1 MTSFTIIVP
10 AYNAEKYIEQ
20 SLFSIQNQ
28 SFEDFEVICVD
39 DCSKDKTYKL
49 INKFVNVDKRFRL
62 LKTQRHIGPGFARN
76 LALREAKGRYIAC
89 VDADDTVMKDFLI
102 LPFEKL
108 EQTNVSAVW
117 IKSLIF
123 WENENKTTDMFNF
136 SVLRDQKEGFLS
148 LSPENIIN
156 YPAYSWNKMF
166 RKNCINKNIKWT
178 NDKLFEDVEFYWRF
192 YTQNPSV
199 YVIDKPLYI
208 YRRHKSSIM
217 STCLVDKDYHKNL
230 FYVTENIY
238 HFLCEN
244 DLFEKYKKAFL
255 LFVVQNINEFY
266 SYPNLKTELAKTIL
280 KTLDNIDFPQKYTD
294 LQQNLPN
301 CNFDFSLI

>member
-1 MTSFTIIVP
+1 
-10 AYNAEKYIEQ
+10 
-20 SLFSIQNQ
+20 
-28 SFEDFEVICVD
+28 
-39 DCSKDKTYKL
+39 
-49 INKFVNVDKRFRL
+49 
-62 LKTQRHIGPGFARN
+62 
-76 LALREAKGRYIAC
+76 
-89 VDADDTVMKDFLI
+89 
-102 LPFEKL
+102 
-108 EQTNVSAVW
+108 
-117 IKSLIF
+117 
-123 WENENKTTDMFNF
+123 
-136 SVLRDQKEGFLS
+136 
-148 LSPENIIN
+148 
-156 YPAYSWNKMF
+156 
-166 RKNCINKNIKWT
+166 
-178 NDKLFEDVEFYWRF
+178 
-192 YTQNPSV
+192 
-199 YVIDKPLYI
+199 
-208 YRRHKSSIM
+208 M